1 MSYLMLTS
9 LLVFAGVWIYMW
21 SLDLKIKRL
30 RVEMR
35 EDEAEKEDS

>member
-1 MSYLMLTS
+1 MLTS